1 MGVYVLSKEGKRVL
15 TALENP
21 EYNWRTVE
29 GISIETGLGQAEVVQ
44 ILSSLSDQIVQSSVP
59 NEKGQ
64 ALFTTRHHYY
74 HSRSFVE
81 RVLSVFSDRIK

>member
-1 MGVYVLSKEGKRVL
+1 MGTKVLSEKGQRVL

-29 GISIETGLGQAEVVQ
+29 GVSNETGLGQDEVAH

-59 NEKGQ
+59 NKKGQ
-64 ALFTTRHHYY
+64 ALFTTRRKYY
-74 HSRSFVE
+74 RNGNLAG
-81 RVLSVFSDRIK
+81 RLLSVFSDRIK